1 MAIRTIFSMAED
13 CARGERLGWVEF
25 VRDFAGMARTLLAQ
39 YFPTL
44 VPELDEHVVAVFRR
58 AGTQTPQ
65 RANTG
70 PPPHRSKTGF
80 AGDPGC
86 AGDPAVRGWFSG
98 LTFTNER
105 EFMMAF
111 RDLVFAYGREQER
124 VPAPAIALEQ
134 VRAITQD
141 LSLLERE
148 LLWLYIK
155 GYDAQ
160 RIAAIM
166 MNAAATAE
174 AVQRIAD
181 ERLAALVPG
190 PPPQRSK
197 TGFVG
202 DPGGVPEALTASPTP
217 GRENRACWGP
227 RFARVLM
234 ELAEQSKTEQC
245 VSLKTFNNLV
255 NGQISWRE
263 RELAEEHMSNCFCCI
278 DRFTTFQEMVRLR
291 KDVTALA
298 APQVEAILRE
308 LPFAAAKP
316 RGVLS
321 RLFAGR

>member
-1 MAIRTIFSMAED
+1 MAIRTIFRMAED
-13 CARGERLGWVEF
+13 CGRGERQGWVEF
-25 VRDFAGMARTLLAQ
+25 VRDFAAIARALLAH

-44 VPELDEHVVAVFRR
+44 VPELDEHVVAVFQR
-58 AGTQTPQ
+58 AGS
-65 RANTG
+65 G
-70 PPPHRSKTGF
+70 SWF
-80 AGDPGC
+80 AGL
-86 AGDPAVRGWFSG
+86 RFS
-98 LTFTNER
+98 NER

-124 VPAPAIALEQ
+124 VPVPHIPLEQ

-160 RIAAIM
+160 RSAAIM

-174 AVQRIAD
+174 DVQRIAD

-190 PPPQRSK
+190 
-197 TGFVG
+197 
-202 DPGGVPEALTASPTP
+202 GVPETLTAS
-217 GRENRACWGP
+217 
-227 RFARVLM
+227 ARVLM
-234 ELAEQSKTEQC
+234 ELAEQSKTDQC
-245 VSLKTFNNLV
+245 LALKTFNNLV

-263 RELAEEHMSNCFCCI
+263 RELAEEHMGNCFSCI

-291 KDVTALA
+291 KDVTVLA
-298 APQVEAILRE
+298 TPQIDAILAQ
-308 LPFAAAKP
+308 LPLAAAKP
-316 RGVLS
+316 RGALS

>member
-13 CARGERLGWVEF
+13 CGRGERQGWVEF
-25 VRDFAGMARTLLAQ
+25 VRDFAGIAHSLLAR

-44 VPELDEHVVAVFRR
+44 ASELDEHVVAIFRR
-58 AGTQTPQ
+58 AGAQGG
-65 RANTG
+65 A
-70 PPPHRSKTGF
+70 
-80 AGDPGC
+80 
-86 AGDPAVRGWFSG
+86 WFSG
-98 LTFTNER
+98 LSFGNER

-124 VPAPAIALEQ
+124 VSAPHILLEQ

-148 LLWLYIK
+148 LLWLYIR

-160 RIAAIM
+160 RSAAIM

-174 AVQRIAD
+174 AVQRIGD

-190 PPPQRSK
+190 
-197 TGFVG
+197 
-202 DPGGVPEALTASPTP
+202 GGPETLSAS
-217 GRENRACWGP
+217 
-227 RFARVLM
+227 ARVLM
-234 ELAEQSKTEQC
+234 ELAEQSRTDQC
-245 VSLKTFNNLV
+245 LALKTFNNLV

-263 RELAEEHMSNCFCCI
+263 RELAEEHMSNCFYCI
-278 DRFTTFQEMVRLR
+278 DRFTTFQEMIRLR

-298 APQVEAILRE
+298 APQVEAILAQ
-308 LPFAAAKP
+308 LPLATAKP
-316 RGVLS
+316 RGALS

>member
-1 MAIRTIFSMAED
+1 MAIRTIFNMAED
-13 CARGERLGWVEF
+13 CARGERLGWLEF
-25 VRDFAGMARTLLAQ
+25 VRDFAGIARTLLAH

-44 VPELDEHVVAVFRR
+44 VPELDEHVVAIFRR
-58 AGTQTPQ
+58 AGAQGG
-65 RANTG
+65 A
-70 PPPHRSKTGF
+70 
-80 AGDPGC
+80 
-86 AGDPAVRGWFSG
+86 WFSG
-98 LTFTNER
+98 LSFTNER

-124 VPAPAIALEQ
+124 VPAPQIALEQ

-190 PPPQRSK
+190 PPPLRSK

-202 DPGGVPEALTASPTP
+202 DPGVAPEALTASPTP
-217 GRENRACWGP
+217 AHENRACWGP

-234 ELAEQSKTEQC
+234 ELAEQSETDQC
-245 VSLKTFNNLV
+245 LAVKTFNNLV

-263 RELAEEHMSNCFCCI
+263 RELAEEHMGNCFYCI

-298 APQVEAILRE
+298 APEVEAILAQ
-308 LPFAAAKP
+308 LPFAAAQS
-316 RGVLS
+316 RGVVS

>member
-25 VRDFAGMARTLLAQ
+25 VRDFAGVARTLLAH

-44 VPELDEHVVAVFRR
+44 VPQQDEHVVAVCRH
-58 AGTQTPQ
+58 AGA
-65 RANTG
+65 RGGAW
-70 PPPHRSKTGF
+70 F
-80 AGDPGC
+80 AGL
-86 AGDPAVRGWFSG
+86 S
-98 LTFTNER
+98 FTNER

-124 VPAPAIALEQ
+124 APAPPPVALEQ
-134 VRAITQD
+134 LRAVMQD
-141 LSLLERE
+141 LMLLERE
-148 LLWLYIK
+148 LLWLFIK

-166 MNAAATAE
+166 MNAAASAE
-174 AVQRIAD
+174 AVQRVAA
-181 ERLAALVPG
+181 ERLQALLPG
-190 PPPQRSK
+190 AVPQRSK

-202 DPGGVPEALTASPTP
+202 DPGAAPEALTLSA
-217 GRENRACWGP
+217 
-227 RFARVLM
+227 RFLM
-234 ELAEQSKTEQC
+234 EMAEQAKTEQC

-255 NGQISWRE
+255 NGQLSWRE
-263 RELAEEHMSNCFCCI
+263 RELAEEHMSKCFYCI

-291 KDVTALA
+291 KDTPPLA
-298 APQVEAILRE
+298 PPQVEAILAQ
-308 LPFAAAKP
+308 LPFAAGKP